1 MPDSGVSVLG
11 LTRRGTPSRKRA
23 AWPGCGVV
31 GGGQP
36 AALLRP
42 DRAEGPSGRPGNVR
56 GTRLI
61 SEACSLRTNSNNG
74 RIRRKK
80 RVATGSHSASHVA
93 LRTHLRHGLG
103 GRPSSS
109 RPGHFPSTT
118 HRRGVFAY
126 CPRHRS
132 PAIRNPPS
140 NNRCRQTFFPPVPGR
155 DALFQFPQNLE
166 VVMKNVTKGLQ
177 NRVGKKCYTVLGDA
191 ALRPRADDPQ
201 PPSPQ
206 PPSPQPPPPQPRAG
220 GTHKRRKP
228 AACP

>member
-1 MPDSGVSVLG
+1 MPDSGVCVLG
-11 LTRRGTPSRKRA
+11 LTRRGTQSRKRA
-23 AWPGCGVV
+23 AWPGAGVGGVV
-31 GGGQP
+31 SRPPCSGLTGRRDSQGGQGTCE
-36 AALLRP
+36 AHGLFLRP
-42 DRAEGPSGRPGNVR
+42 VRCGPTETMAGSDGRNASQQAHIPRAAW
-56 GTRLI
+56 LY
-61 SEACSLRTNSNNG
+61 
-74 RIRRKK
+74 
-80 RVATGSHSASHVA
+80 
-93 LRTHLRHGLG
+93 RTHLRHRLG

-126 CPRHRS
+126 GPGHRS

-166 VVMKNVTKGLQ
+166 VVTKNVTKGLQ

-201 PPSPQ
+201 TPSPQ
-206 PPSPQPPPPQPRAG
+206 PRASRI
-220 GTHKRRKP
+220 HKRRKP
-228 AACP
+228 GACP